1 MTITAPPID
10 PRTASDVTAQVKTL
24 IQAYAPAYTG
34 DGTDPVTGEL
44 IPDPL
49 GGALIGIFSRLTEL
63 IVQRLNQVPDK
74 NFLAFLDLLGA
85 SQLPPQPAR
94 VPLTFSLAAGTVV
107 PAVVPEG
114 TQAAA
119 PPGPGEKDPTI
130 FETEREFVVTPAML
144 TSAFSRDPELDSY
157 ADLSALATSA
167 GASSQGAA
175 IFHGERLLEH
185 ILYIGV
191 RDLLGF
197 SGINSFLLSFGLL
210 GGVDETAPP
219 LDDRSTDWEVWD
231 GLAWK
236 SPSFGPGGDGTNAFR
251 SSGSIDFGAIAPVPS
266 TAVNGVE
273 SRWVRC
279 RLQTPINRTAV
290 TRARMVKVAD
300 LPAVRS
306 LSATVTVHRGD
317 RPADA
322 AFTNASPVDITKEFF
337 PFGTGPHFGDTFFLR
352 ADDAFSVPNAAVT
365 LHIEVVNPAAT
376 SPPGNQAPPDPP
388 PTAPS
393 SDLKLSWEMWSGT
406 KWVVLGTSTPSPS
419 SPTAVLQDGTQAFTK
434 KSAVVKFTTPAV
446 VAATTVNGVDG
457 HWLRVRIIAG
467 NYGTDAHYVPTTIPG
482 TEPPKQGFDLVLANF
497 APPIVASATLDVD
510 FSQSGGPD
518 TVLTYNDFAFAD
530 VSTKHDA
537 GDASVSFAPFVPTAD
552 ERPTMYL
559 GFELPAALTAFP
571 NRPVSFFVRSADIRY
586 AQRTVPIWP
595 TRTVGAGMPGTVVT
609 HQFTITN
616 PESGPVRVVVAP
628 VGTSWQPP
636 PPSLPTL
643 DLAAGEVRD
652 IAVNVTVPS
661 GAPIG
666 SSDAGL
672 LAVLVSTNVNRF
684 DVASFVTFAGAVPGE
699 GEPVRLVWESWNGVA
714 FAPLTVQEGTDS
726 LSRSDTVEFLAPPD
740 FSAHAD
746 FNVGPRYWIR
756 VRWEKGQYDLDPR
769 LVRLLLNTT
778 IAAQTVTL
786 RNEVLGSSDGSKSLR
801 FRSTRA
807 PILPGQR
814 LDVREPELPAAAE
827 RTTLENEEGADAI
840 TTVLDA
846 RGRTK
851 EILVR
856 WHEVPDFYASGPRDR
871 HYVIDRLSG
880 EIRFGD
886 GLNGLVPPIGIGNVR
901 LTFYQT
907 GGGSAGNR
915 PAGSIVQLKTT
926 VPYID
931 KVTNTEPAAGGAD
944 AEPVESVLD
953 RVPREVRHGGR
964 AVTSEDYEDLARLA
978 SPEVAR
984 AKCVPLAN
992 LIVDPLSEQ
1001 PPIPGDVSVIVV
1013 PRSTEAK
1020 PLPSLELIRRV
1031 EDYVE
1036 AANVPTVRVSVVG
1049 PLYIRVDVKAEVGLA
1064 SLEGATTVLADIQQR
1079 VASFLHPLTG
1089 GMDGT
1094 GWDFGRRPHESDFY
1108 ALIEAVPGVDHV
1120 RSLDVIEVED
1130 LPGVTL
1136 TGRFLVYSGT
1146 PDITAVFEEA

>member
-1 MTITAPPID
+1 MTTTAPPID
-10 PRTASDVTAQVKTL
+10 TRTASDVTAQVKAL

-44 IPDPL
+44 MPDPL
-49 GGALIGIFSRLTEL
+49 AGALIGVFGRLTEL

-85 SQLPPQPAR
+85 SQRPPQPAR

-130 FETEREFVVTPAML
+130 FETERECVVTPAML
-144 TSAFSRDPELDSY
+144 TSAFTRDPELDSY
-157 ADLSALATSA
+157 ADLSALAASA
-167 GASSQGAA
+167 GVAAQGAPV
-175 IFHGERLLEH
+175 FHGDRLLEH
-185 ILYIGV
+185 ILYVGV

-197 SGINSFLLSFGLL
+197 SGISSFLLSFGLL
-210 GGVDETAPP
+210 GGGEEGPP
-219 LDDRSTDWEVWD
+219 LDDRNTDWQVWD
-231 GLAWK
+231 GAAWK
-236 SPSFGPGGDGTNAFR
+236 SPALGPAGDGTNAFR
-251 SSGSIDFGAIAPVPS
+251 SSGSVDFGAMAPVPS
-266 TAVNGVE
+266 TTVNGVD

-279 RLQTPINRTAV
+279 RLQTPINRSTQ
-290 TRARMVKVAD
+290 TRSRMVKVAD

-306 LSATVTVHRGD
+306 VSATVTVNRND
-317 RPADA
+317 LPPDA
-322 AFTNASPVDITKEFF
+322 AFTNATPIDITKEFF

-352 ADDAFSVPNAAVT
+352 ADEAFSVPGAAVT
-365 LHIEVVNPAAT
+365 LDIVVINPAVTNPPT
-376 SPPGNQAPPDPP
+376 SGAVPNPP
-388 PTAPS
+388 PTKPS
-393 SDLKLSWEMWSGT
+393 ADLKLSWEVWNGT
-406 KWVVLGTSTPSPS
+406 TWVVLGTSMPNPPTPP
-419 SPTAVLQDGTQAFTK
+419 PTSAPLQDGTAAFTK
-434 KSAVVKFTTPAV
+434 SGLVKFATPAV
-446 VAATTVNGVDG
+446 TGKTTVNGVEG

-467 NYGTDAHYVPTTIPG
+467 DYGQDAHYAPVTD
-482 TEPPKQGFDLVLANF
+482 PKGFDLVLADF
-497 APPIVASATLDVD
+497 APPIVGTATLDVA
-510 FSQSGGPD
+510 FTKAAGPD
-518 TVLTYNDFAFAD
+518 TVLTYNDFTFAD

-537 GDASVSFAPFVPTAD
+537 GDATVSFAPFVPMAD

-571 NRPVSFFVRSADIRY
+571 NRPVSFFVRAADIRY

-595 TRTVGAGMPGTVVT
+595 TRTIGAGMPGTIVT
-609 HQFTITN
+609 HHFTITN
-616 PESGPVRVVVAP
+616 PESGAVRVALAP

-643 DLAAGEVRD
+643 DLAAGEVKD
-652 IAVNVTVPS
+652 IAVSVAVPS
-661 GAPIG
+661 EAPIG

-672 LAVLVSTNVNRF
+672 LAVLFSTNITRF
-684 DVASFVTFAGAVPGE
+684 DVASFVTFAGAAPEE
-699 GEPVRLVWESWNGVA
+699 GEPVKLVWESWNGTTW
-714 FAPLTVQEGTDS
+714 APLTVQESTDN

-740 FSAHAD
+740 LSAHTD
-746 FNVGPRYWIR
+746 FGVGSRYWIR
-756 VRWEKGQYDLDPR
+756 VRWDKGQYDLDPR

-827 RTTLENEEGADAI
+827 RTALENEEGADAI

-901 LTFYQT
+901 LTSYQT

-944 AEPVESVLD
+944 AEPVASVLD

-992 LIVDPLSEQ
+992 LVVDPLSEQ
-1001 PPIPGDVSVIVV
+1001 APIPGDVSVIVV

-1031 EDYVE
+1031 ENYVE

-1049 PLYIRVDVKAEVGLA
+1049 PLYIRVDVKAEAGLV

-1120 RSLDVIEVED
+1120 RSLDVVEVED

>member
-1 MTITAPPID
+1 MTTTAPPID
-10 PRTASDVTAQVKTL
+10 TRTASDVTSQVKAL
-24 IQAYAPAYTG
+24 IQSYAPAYTG

-85 SQLPPQPAR
+85 SQRPPQPAR

-157 ADLSALATSA
+157 ADLTALAASA
-167 GASSQGAA
+167 GVAAQGAPV
-175 IFHGERLLEH
+175 FHGDRLLEH
-185 ILYIGV
+185 ILYVGV

-197 SGINSFLLSFGLL
+197 AGISSFLLSFGLP
-210 GGVDETAPP
+210 GSVDESAPA
-219 LDDRSTDWEVWD
+219 LDDRSTDWDVWD
-231 GLAWK
+231 GVAWT
-236 SPSFGPGGDGTNAFR
+236 SASFGPGGDGTNAFR
-251 SSGSIDFGAIAPVPS
+251 SSGSVDFGAIAPVPS
-266 TAVNGVE
+266 TTVNGVD

-279 RLQTPINRTAV
+279 RLQTPINRSAV
-290 TRARMVKVAD
+290 TRARMVKAAD

-306 LSATVTVHRGD
+306 LSATVTVNRAGL
-317 RPADA
+317 PPDA
-322 AFTNASPVDITKEFF
+322 AFTNATPIDITKEFF
-337 PFGTGPHFGDTFFLR
+337 PFGTGPRFGDTFFLR
-352 ADDAFSVPNAAVT
+352 ADDAFSVPDAAVT
-365 LHIEVVNPAAT
+365 LEIVVINPASTGGA
-376 SPPGNQAPPDPP
+376 APTTPP
-388 PTAPS
+388 PTKPS
-393 SDLKLSWEMWSGT
+393 GDLKLSWEFWNGAQ
-406 KWVVLGTSTPSPS
+406 WVLLGTSDQNPPP
-419 SPTAVLQDGTQAFTK
+419 PTGFRDFTQAFTK
-434 KSAVVKFTTPAV
+434 PDQSVVFTTPSQVGKTA
-446 VAATTVNGVDG
+446 VNGVEG
-457 HWLRVRIIAG
+457 YWLRVRIIAG
-467 NYGTDAHYVPTTIPG
+467 DYGKDAHYVPNTNPDKG
-482 TEPPKQGFDLVLANF
+482 GFDLVLADF
-497 APPIVASATLDVD
+497 APPIVGAATASVSFTKAA
-510 FSQSGGPD
+510 GPD
-518 TVLTYNDFAFAD
+518 TVLTYNDFTFAD
-530 VSTKHDA
+530 VSAKHDT
-537 GDASVSFAPFVPTAD
+537 GDPSVSFAPFVPMAD

-571 NRPVSFFVRSADIRY
+571 NRPVSFFVRAADIRY

-595 TRTVGAGMPGTVVT
+595 TRTIGAGMPGTVVT

-616 PESGPVRVVVAP
+616 PESGAVRVVVAP
-628 VGTSWQPP
+628 VGTTWQPP

-652 IAVNVTVPS
+652 IAVSVTVPS
-661 GAPIG
+661 DAPIG

-672 LAVLVSTNVNRF
+672 LAVLFSTNVNRF

-699 GEPVRLVWESWNGVA
+699 GEPVRLVWESSNGTTW
-714 FAPLTVQEGTDS
+714 APLTVQESTDS

-740 FSAHAD
+740 LSAHAD
-746 FNVGPRYWIR
+746 FGVGSRYWIR
-756 VRWEKGQYDLDPR
+756 VRWDKGQYDLDPR
-769 LVRLLLNTT
+769 LVRLLVNTT

-786 RNEVLGSSDGSKSLR
+786 RNEVLGSSDGSKNVR

-827 RTTLENEEGADAI
+827 RTALENEEGADAI

-886 GLNGLVPPIGIGNVR
+886 GLNGLVPPIGTGNVR

-1001 PPIPGDVSVIVV
+1001 APIPGDVSVIVV

-1031 EDYVE
+1031 ENYVE

-1049 PLYIRVDVKAEVGLA
+1049 PLYIRVDVKAEVGLV
-1064 SLEGATTVLADIQQR
+1064 SLEGATTVLGDIEQR

-1120 RSLDVIEVED
+1120 RSLDVVEVED